1 MNEFTVTFI
10 RQ

>member
-1 MNEFTVTFI
+1 VFTVTFI